1 MDELFDTLARDV
13 AGRLSRRQV
22 FSRFGLG
29 LALAV
34 GASLGLTRSNS
45 HAECAK
51 CCVACCR
58 SNRPPGDPTPGECMQ
73 ECMQGRGQCVG
84 CVPFCSDTP

>member
-22 FSRFGLG
+22 FSRFGWG
-29 LALAV
+29 LALAAA
-34 GASLGLTRSNS
+34 ASLGLTRSNS
-45 HAECAK
+45 NAACAK

-58 SNRPPGDPTPGECMQ
+58 SDTPPGHPTPGECMQ
-73 ECMQGRGQCVG
+73 DCMAGRGQCVG
-84 CVPFCSDTP
+84 CVEVCSDKP